1 MRIQYV
7 TDLGIQAS
15 VNFEFETNTT
25 GADVPSYSNYELSR
39 VRGAWEF
46 LGRMMLSL
54 LSHCHAPR
62 L

>member
-1 MRIQYV
+1 MRVQYV

-15 VNFEFETNTT
+15 VNFEFETNTI
-25 GADVPSYSNYELSR
+25 GADFPSYSNYELSL

-54 LSHCHAPR
+54 LYHCHVPR